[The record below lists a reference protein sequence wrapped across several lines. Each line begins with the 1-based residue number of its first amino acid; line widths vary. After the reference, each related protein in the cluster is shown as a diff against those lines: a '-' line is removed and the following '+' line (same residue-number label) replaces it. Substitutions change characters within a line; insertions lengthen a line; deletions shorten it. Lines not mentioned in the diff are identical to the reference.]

1 MYLYIKNVYKKHG
14 GHPNRLA
21 DYSDLETRHV
31 HCKIAEGSIRSD
43 TGYPISFLK
52 IHIYRDIQYLR
63 VPDI

>member
-1 MYLYIKNVYKKHG
+1 MNHARTNEKK
-14 GHPNRLA
+14 A
-21 DYSDLETRHV
+21 ETRHV
-31 HCKIAEGSIRSD
+31 HCKIAEDSIRSD